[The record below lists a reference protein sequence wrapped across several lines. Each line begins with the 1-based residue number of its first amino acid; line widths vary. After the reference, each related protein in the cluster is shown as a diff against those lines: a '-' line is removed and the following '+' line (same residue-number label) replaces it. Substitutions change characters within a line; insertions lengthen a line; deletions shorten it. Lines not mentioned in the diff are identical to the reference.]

1 MEEEK
6 KIVSGENEGDAEKTK
21 TLDIPTTAQF
31 EAELKRLRYRHN
43 FIKSV
48 WSTVS
53 SLIVVAAIA
62 IIISTM
68 ILPVLRVTGTS
79 MNPTLKNDEVL
90 LCNKLADIK
99 QGDIIAFYYNNKVLI
114 KRVIGLP
121 GDVIDIAEDGT
132 VYVNGEALDEPYVSE
147 LALGECDIELP
158 YQVPESRFFVCG
170 DNRGI
175 SIDSRSTAIGC
186 IAEENIIGK
195 AVFRILPM
203 KTFGFL

>member
-6 KIVSGENEGDAEKTK
+6 KI
-21 TLDIPTTAQF
+21 DIPTTAQF
-31 EAELKRLRYRHN
+31 EAELKRLRYREN
-43 FIKSV
+43 FIKTL

-62 IIISTM
+62 VIISTM
-68 ILPVLRVTGTS
+68 LLPVLRVTGAS
-79 MNPTLKNDEVL
+79 MNPTLQNDEVL

-121 GDVIDIAEDGT
+121 GDTIDIAEDGT
-132 VYVNGEALDEPYVSE
+132 IYVNGEALDEPYAN
-147 LALGECDIELP
+147 LAVGEKDVETPLT
-158 YQVPESRFFVCG
+158 VPDSRFFIAG
-170 DNRGI
+170 DNRSV
-175 SIDSRSTAIGC
+175 SIDSRSTSIGC

-195 AVFRILPM
+195 IFLRVYP
-203 KTFGFL
+203 FGRFGGV

>member
-6 KIVSGENEGDAEKTK
+6 KIVSEEAEEKR
-21 TLDIPTTAQF
+21 LDIPTTAQF

-79 MNPTLKNDEVL
+79 MNPTLKTMRCCSATN
-90 LCNKLADIK
+90 
-99 QGDIIAFYYNNKVLI
+99 
-114 KRVIGLP
+114 
-121 GDVIDIAEDGT
+121 
-132 VYVNGEALDEPYVSE
+132 
-147 LALGECDIELP
+147 
-158 YQVPESRFFVCG
+158 
-170 DNRGI
+170 
-175 SIDSRSTAIGC
+175 
-186 IAEENIIGK
+186 
-195 AVFRILPM
+195 
-203 KTFGFL
+203 

>member
-1 MEEEK
+1 MSEETK
-6 KIVSGENEGDAEKTK
+6 KN
-21 TLDIPTTAQF
+21 DIPTTAQF

-43 FIKSV
+43 FIKSL

-68 ILPVLRVTGTS
+68 ILPVLKVTGTS
-79 MNPTLKNDEVL
+79 MNPTLNNDEVL
-90 LCNKLADIK
+90 LCNKLSDPK
-99 QGDIIAFYYNNKVLI
+99 RGDIIAFYYNNKVLI

-132 VYVNGEALDEPYVSE
+132 VYVNGEVLDEPYVNE
-147 LALGECDIELP
+147 LAFGECDIVLP
-158 YQVPESRFFVCG
+158 YQTPESRYFVCG
-170 DNRGI
+170 DNRSI
-175 SIDSRSTAIGC
+175 SIDSRSTSIGC

-195 AVFRILPM
+195 VFLRIYP
-203 KTFGFL
+203 FGSFGGV